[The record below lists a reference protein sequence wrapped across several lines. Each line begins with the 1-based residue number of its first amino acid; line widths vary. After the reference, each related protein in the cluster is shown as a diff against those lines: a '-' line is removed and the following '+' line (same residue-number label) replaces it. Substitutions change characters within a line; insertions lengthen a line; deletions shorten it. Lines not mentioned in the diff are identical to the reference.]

1 MMNMNVNKRSLYH
14 EGDIEDYYI
23 IEDDDIIGEGG
34 FSIVRRGIH
43 RETGETFAI
52 KIIDK

>member
-1 MMNMNVNKRSLYH
+1 MNRRSLYK
-14 EGDIEDYYI
+14 EGDIEEYYI

-34 FSIVRRGIH
+34 SSVVRRGIR

-52 KIIDK
+52 KILDK